1 MRYFTPNHT
10 LVYYDGPQLLLGQD
24 GYGGRYLALA
34 VPSTGEVTASFLAV
48 GISDARL
55 DDYLSESI
63 DLRSVFRRP
72 KTDRYFTF
80 SIAANNSG
88 RYPMTVLDQ
97 IADDMLPS
105 AGFFASQHTESMES
119 EAKVGMTTVKIPIDG
134 RWDMQDLAQFPN
146 KYTDTYAFLYAVNHS
161 TDVAGVES
169 HLGELFQKYPWRG
182 GFSSVGFY
190 NDLYRAIPKPQRLRI
205 REIHYAS
212 PGAISLD
219 ASSVLSGQI
228 QSLVRGVNDRWREI
242 SDAYSELY
250 DGMKQ
255 RGFLG
260 VSIREVTAD
269 AEDKAFLRRAC
280 KGLASAMQFEG
291 GEQVH
296 TLCGRNWV
304 ATSKILLS
312 FYRRVTDLAEYYESG
327 KVSMPLSS

>member
-1 MRYFTPNHT
+1 MSPVARTTPCQPTANPPTSTNAT
-10 LVYYDGPQLLLGQD
+10 L
-24 GYGGRYLALA
+24 LA
-34 VPSTGEVTASFLAV
+34 F
-48 GISDARL
+48 
-55 DDYLSESI
+55 I
-63 DLRSVFRRP
+63 DL
-72 KTDRYFTF
+72 
-80 SIAANNSG
+80 
-88 RYPMTVLDQ
+88 
-97 IADDMLPS
+97 
-105 AGFFASQHTESMES
+105 
-119 EAKVGMTTVKIPIDG
+119 
-134 RWDMQDLAQFPN
+134 MQSRKSF
-146 KYTDTYAFLYAVNHS
+146 
-161 TDVAGVES
+161 
-169 HLGELFQKYPWRG
+169 
-182 GFSSVGFY
+182 
-190 NDLYRAIPKPQRLRI
+190 
-205 REIHYAS
+205 
-212 PGAISLD
+212 